1 VPAALGA
8 DLLNAASFLVRA
20 RRAGAPALA
29 GLAALALCACGRIGP
44 LEPPPN
50 PNAPSQ
56 TAAAASPDQV
66 LAPQA
71 KPKIPPITPP
81 QQPFILDP
89 LLK

>member
-1 VPAALGA
+1 
-8 DLLNAASFLVRA
+8 VR
-20 RRAGAPALA
+20 APALA
-29 GLAALALCACGRIGP
+29 GWAALGLCACGRIGP

-50 PNAPSQ
+50 PNAPPPQASA
-56 TAAAASPDQV
+56 TASPDQV